1 MRLREKNLER
11 RRQRILAA
19 TRELI
24 ARDGIDGWSMR
35 KVAHAADVSVPT
47 LYNLFGSKD
56 EIRSAMCAGVFDELD
71 RGLDEET
78 SPSKPIERVL
88 ALVTH
93 GVDKVLTKAH
103 RTRPALLERGG
114 DFRKGPLIVA
124 RLRAAVQEAIDEGQL
139 RADLRADLL
148 VAEGYEG
155 FRRAAVL
162 WAQGKLDPAGFRSK
176 ALYST
181 CLCLLSVAT
190 EDTRRE
196 LLRTTRK
203 LERKLVQGRKPN
215 GDQ

>member
-24 ARDGIDGWSMR
+24 AREGADGWSMR
-35 KVAHAADVSVPT
+35 KVAQAAEVSVPT

-56 EIRSAMCAGVFDELD
+56 EIRSAMCAGAFDELD
-71 RGLDEET
+71 RGFDEET
-78 SPSKPIERVL
+78 SPGEPIERVF

-93 GVDKVLTKAH
+93 GVDKVLAKAH
-103 RTRPALLERGG
+103 RIRPALLERGG
-114 DFRKGPLIVA
+114 DFRKGPIVVA
-124 RLRAAVQEAIDEGQL
+124 RLRAAVEQAMDQGQL
-139 RADLRADLL
+139 RPDLRADLL

-162 WAQGKLDPAGFRSK
+162 WAQGDLDPEAFRSK

-181 CLCLLSVAT
+181 CLCLLAVAT
-190 EDTRRE
+190 DETRRE
-196 LLRTTRK
+196 LVRTARD
-203 LERKLVQGRKPN
+203 LEQELVQAREPN
-215 GDQ
+215 REQ